1 MDEKRDIIEDL
12 HRPARKHF
20 KRRSYVIKG
29 LNDLWQADL
38 ADYSKYSDENRG
50 YKWLLV
56 VIDAF
61 TKVVYIEALKT
72 KSGTEVTEAF
82 EKILKR
88 AAAPKNLHVDQGT
101 EFYNAKFKALMKKYK
116 INMYSTFS
124 HLKASIVERV
134 LKNLKS
140 RIEKNFHLQG
150 SYNYVDYLRKIVQ
163 NYNNT
168 WHRKIKMKPN
178 DVNKKNEKLLL
189 DTVYKLE
196 KDEKK
201 AKFEPN
207 DIVRI
212 SKNKTLFEK
221 GYTANWGTELFTVA
235 SRNDNTNPIT
245 YNLIDGEGQPIYGV
259 FYSEE
264 LQKAR
269 HPDVFLVEKVLKRK
283 GDKEY
288 VKWLGF
294 DEKYNSWI

>member
-1 MDEKRDIIEDL
+1 MDKKKKDIIDDL

-29 LNDLWQADL
+29 LDDFWQADL
-38 ADYSKYSDENRG
+38 ADYSKYSSENRG

-56 VIDAF
+56 AINAF
-61 TKVVYIEALKT
+61 TKVVYAEALKT
-72 KSGTEVTEAF
+72 KSGSEVTDAF

-88 AAAPKNLHVDQGT
+88 ATPPKNLQVDRGT

-124 HLKASIVERV
+124 YLKASMVERV

-150 SYNYVDYLRKIVQ
+150 SYNYIDYIQKIVQ

-178 DVNKKNEKLLL
+178 DVDEKNEKLLL

-196 KDEKK
+196 KDDKK
-201 AKFEPN
+201 AKFKPN

-221 GYTANWGTELFTVA
+221 SYTANWGTELFTIA

-283 GDKEY
+283 GDKEL
-288 VKWLGF
+288 VGMG
-294 DEKYNSWI
+294 WIR